1 MPGFFE
7 GFPLFLMIDNQ
18 KDLFHIVH
26 FIWSIWY
33 GPLLMDQKLWFI
45 LYGDFY
51 LVHLMVYFGFLTSE
65 FFPFSYK
72 KIIWTISYG
81 LYDMNHMIWC
91 ISNSIFIRYA
101 ISFNCIHTT
110 HRQKL
115 IKSGIKGTFCLEMV
129 ILKVND
135 LYYRFFS
142 CATQIHHFDI
152 YLRGKVRWNFIIW
165 LFKKTTWL
173 MTLILKTLTDMKN
186 TET

>member
-1 MPGFFE
+1 
-7 GFPLFLMIDNQ
+7 
-18 KDLFHIVH
+18 
-26 FIWSIWY
+26 
-33 GPLLMDQKLWFI
+33 MDQRLWFI
-45 LYGDFY
+45 LYGHFY
-51 LVHLMVYFGFLTSE
+51 LAHLGIFWHSIFSVFVIFLQKSHMDYTIQS
-65 FFPFSYK
+65 
-72 KIIWTISYG
+72 ISYG

-91 ISNSIFIRYA
+91 ISHSIFIRYA

-110 HRQKL
+110 YRQKL